1 MRFLQAWRGWPVT
14 RRVWAGWRPLC
25 HTAAGLLLRD
35 CDIKAAP
42 ERDCSGGLGQLC
54 LKDRPSWAGNPRG
67 RELGATRSLPPL
79 GANSSA
85 LACTEIPKSRRSR
98 AASSDTRAALRCP
111 GPRSGHSV
119 SALAGYQRH
128 LLKQKHALQTHSRPD
143 TSRLYIET
151 GFARLTPAVLI
162 KAPPVH
168 TALIR
173 EASARPAP
181 PPPPS
186 HNSRFVPAESASL
199 SQPRNVLG
207 CECRMQK

>member
-1 MRFLQAWRGWPVT
+1 MAAALPHCRWL
-14 RRVWAGWRPLC
+14 
-25 HTAAGLLLRD
+25 AAGLLLRD

-181 PPPPS
+181 PHPQVTTAVLFPQKVPRCPS
-186 HNSRFVPAESASL
+186 PGMS
-199 SQPRNVLG
+199 
-207 CECRMQK
+207 